1 MPSKL
6 DLVLIAGSIA
16 ALMGWIEHGH
26 SVVIDS
32 PDPIELAS
40 LAPAPACTADDS
52 IRYGM
57 SQMVF
62 SGDGF
67 VVDTG
72 NSFVQLF
79 DCHWRA
85 AWRFGV
91 VGRTE
96 KDNAETPRPGRGRRR
111 SQSQRRD
118 GEERNRGESGNDR
131 EDRLATGCISRGFS
145 VFVLCDSC

>member
-6 DLVLIAGSIA
+6 DLVLIAGAIA
-16 ALMGWIEHGH
+16 AVMGWIERGH

-40 LAPAPACTADDS
+40 LAPAPACSANDS

-67 VVDTG
+67 VSG
-72 NSFVQLF
+72 
-79 DCHWRA
+79 A
-85 AWRFGV
+85 P
-91 VGRTE
+91 E
-96 KDNAETPRPGRGRRR
+96 RPNLHEAG
-111 SQSQRRD
+111 SP
-118 GEERNRGESGNDR
+118 
-131 EDRLATGCISRGFS
+131 A
-145 VFVLCDSC
+145 CD

>member
-32 PDPIELAS
+32 PDLIELAS

-67 VVDTG
+67 VSG
-72 NSFVQLF
+72 
-79 DCHWRA
+79 A
-85 AWRFGV
+85 P
-91 VGRTE
+91 E
-96 KDNAETPRPGRGRRR
+96 RPNLPEAG
-111 SQSQRRD
+111 SP
-118 GEERNRGESGNDR
+118 
-131 EDRLATGCISRGFS
+131 
-145 VFVLCDSC
+145 LCDTN

>member
-1 MPSKL
+1 MPVAVAALRPESGMFIALQQMQANRFLPPSKHEGYMPSKL

-16 ALMGWIEHGH
+16 AVMGWIERGH

-40 LAPAPACTADDS
+40 LAPAPACPADDS

-67 VVDTG
+67 VSGAPERQNLPEAGSPACDTKLIEL
-72 NSFVQLF
+72 SA
-79 DCHWRA
+79 R
-85 AWRFGV
+85 
-91 VGRTE
+91 
-96 KDNAETPRPGRGRRR
+96 
-111 SQSQRRD
+111 
-118 GEERNRGESGNDR
+118 
-131 EDRLATGCISRGFS
+131 
-145 VFVLCDSC
+145 